1 MGKPD
6 MGYHQTEYC
15 LSNQTVFNRG
25 QIRPGGKNHFKTL
38 INNKNHIWWLNM
50 GKPDMVYHQTKYG
63 LSNQM
68 VFDRGQIWP
77 GGKIHF

>member
-1 MGKPD
+1 MA
-6 MGYHQTEYC
+6 
-15 LSNQTVFNRG
+15 
-25 QIRPGGKNHFKTL
+25 
-38 INNKNHIWWLNM
+38 
-50 GKPDMVYHQTKYG
+50 KPDMVYHQTKYG